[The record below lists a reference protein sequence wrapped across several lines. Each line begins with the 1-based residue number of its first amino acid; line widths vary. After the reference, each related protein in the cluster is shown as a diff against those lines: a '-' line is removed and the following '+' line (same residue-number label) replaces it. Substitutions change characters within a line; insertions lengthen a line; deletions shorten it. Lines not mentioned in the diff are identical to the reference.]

1 MVREATLPLLF
12 VLSPALQPDATAVI
26 ERQIR
31 RSLLRRGPI
40 LLGTEAEPYAPVPS
54 GSPLRS
60 LLAADGLEVAVTTS
74 SPRILRELDLLAELD
89 RRHAV
94 SVRMLVPTWSAE
106 DPQRRLD
113 AVRGLTAEGIATSV
127 VLQAQPGGTWDEETL
142 RFLLEGSLEAGA
154 WDVEI
159 ATGALKRSLRARLLA
174 GFRRLRLEHGFP
186 RVVAG
191 RA

>member
-12 VLSPALQPDATAVI
+12 VLSPALQPDRTAVL
-26 ERQIR
+26 ERQVR

-40 LLGTEAEPYAPVPS
+40 LLGTEAEPYAPVPT
-54 GSPLRS
+54 GSPLRR
-60 LLAADGLEVAVTTS
+60 LLAEDGLEVAITTA
-74 SPRILRELDLLAELD
+74 SPRILREIDLLVELD

-113 AVRGLTAEGIATSV
+113 AVCGLAAEGIATSV

-142 RFLLEGSLEAGA
+142 RFLLESALEAGA

-159 ATGALKRSLRARLLA
+159 ATGALPRRERTQLHAR
-174 GFRRLRLEHGFP
+174 FRRLRLEHGFP

-191 RA
+191 RG